1 MILRPMY
8 VLCGLLVLAVVAC
21 TSQPEPTPES
31 TTGEAHQSVP
41 SRYQQASDSA
51 PPRSISPADV
61 ADAVPRPDPILSVGN
76 ISPYTVNGV
85 TYRILDNH
93 KGYQVRGTASWY
105 GAKFHGHETS
115 NGEIYD
121 LYQASAAHKTLPIP
135 CYVRVTN
142 LANGKSIVVRVNDR
156 GPFHSDRVI
165 DLSYGAAV
173 KLGYME
179 AGTAQVEVQVIDVVG
194 VDDRRGTV
202 AGDYRYL
209 QLGAY
214 SSENSARRLQDSLQA
229 LLAPPVFVSQVQS
242 GESLLF
248 RVRIGPMSGA
258 QEIETVQG
266 QLRMAGYDGGQ
277 PLP

>member
-1 MILRPMY
+1 MILRLMY

-31 TTGEAHQSVP
+31 TTGEAQQSVP

-93 KGYQVRGTASWY
+93 KGYRVRGTASWY

-179 AGTAQVEVQVIDVVG
+179 AGTAQVEVQVIDVLG

-266 QLRMAGYDGGQ
+266 QLRMAGYEGGQ

>member
-1 MILRPMY
+1 VILRPMY

-31 TTGEAHQSVP
+31 TTGEAQQSVP
-41 SRYQQASDSA
+41 SRYQQATDSA

>member
-1 MILRPMY
+1 MILRLMY

-31 TTGEAHQSVP
+31 TTGEAQQSVP

-179 AGTAQVEVQVIDVVG
+179 AGTAQVEVQVIDVLG

-266 QLRMAGYDGGQ
+266 QLRMAGYEGGQ